1 MDTPTLCW
9 RPKVFHTSAQQRQT
23 PIWPHAKYFLG
34 GQDIIRSLTE
44 GFLDKSDWRMLSRES
59 MIVTEVRVTD
69 QLKKIALRNRYN
81 QNIYPLVAVI
91 IFMKRELKPSLR
103 VS

>member
-1 MDTPTLCW
+1 
-9 RPKVFHTSAQQRQT
+9 
-23 PIWPHAKYFLG
+23 
-34 GQDIIRSLTE
+34 
-44 GFLDKSDWRMLSRES
+44 
-59 MIVTEVRVTD
+59 MIVTEMRVTD